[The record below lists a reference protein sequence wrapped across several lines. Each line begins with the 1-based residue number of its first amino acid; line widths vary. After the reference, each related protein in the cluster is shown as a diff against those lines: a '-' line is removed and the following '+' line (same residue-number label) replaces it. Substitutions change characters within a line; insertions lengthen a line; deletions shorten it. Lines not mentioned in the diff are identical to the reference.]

1 VRRRRDGGGPMG
13 MPKTIGRYEILEEIG
28 RGSMGVVYKARDPR
42 IGRVGALKTIAFSF
56 PLGPG
61 EEEEFLQRFYHEA
74 QVAGRLNHPNIVT
87 IYDVGEKGSGGEAY
101 IAMEFVTGTNLH
113 ELLAGGGRLPLAQV
127 SEVMERL
134 SEALDYAHASGVIH
148 RDIKPANILLTE
160 AGQPKI
166 LDFGIARLAAGGL
179 TRPGKF
185 FGTPNYMSPEQV
197 TGIDVDGRTDQFS
210 LGVILYQLLTGERP
224 FVGDSV
230 TAISYQVVN
239 VDPPPPSK
247 LNPALR
253 PSFDRIIRKVLSK
266 NVADRYARC
275 ADLAA
280 DLRSAVGEWRDSAE
294 RSTPPTLVSRED
306 RAAGAPGSGE
316 GGSRGITF
324 LAPRFGRMLAL
335 RGTPLGIG
343 WIAFLVCLVLL
354 AAAPFLLYRSPSRRA
369 GGPQALGLLTAPTAP
384 RATGATSLSSL
395 GEAAAPAS
403 TDPAQAAR
411 LRVEM
416 SHRFSNGRIEVR
428 VDGAKALE
436 ERLKS
441 SGGKTRFV
449 RTLPVAAGSHRVE
462 VRVSSGSTFDDI
474 QGIRGDFRAREQKEL
489 TVSVSPI
496 SKRLKLRFEE
506 PQPAEARK

>member
-1 VRRRRDGGGPMG
+1 
-13 MPKTIGRYEILEEIG
+13 MPKTIGRYEILEEVG

-42 IGRVGALKTIAFSF
+42 IGRTVALKTIAFSF

-87 IYDVGEKGSGGEAY
+87 IYDVGERGADGDAY

-127 SEVMERL
+127 ADVIEKL
-134 SEALDYAHASGVIH
+134 AQALDYAHDNGVVH

-160 AGQPKI
+160 NGQPKI

-197 TGIDVDGRTDQFS
+197 TGAQVDGRTDQFS
-210 LGVILYQLLTGERP
+210 LGVILYQLLTGEKP
-224 FVGDSV
+224 FAGDSV

-253 PSFDRIIRKVLSK
+253 PPFDRIVRKVLSK
-266 NVADRYARC
+266 SVTDRYARC

-280 DLRSAVGEWRDSAE
+280 DLLTAIGEWRESAE
-294 RSTPPTLVSRED
+294 KSTPPTLVSRED
-306 RAAGAPGSGE
+306 AQAAESGPAE
-316 GGSRGITF
+316 GGKRGITF
-324 LAPRFGRMLAL
+324 LAPRFGQILAG

-343 WIAFLVCLVLL
+343 WIAFLVCLMLL
-354 AAAPFLLYRSPSRRA
+354 ASAPFLLYRSPA
-369 GGPQALGLLTAPTAP
+369 GRPAGSQPLGLLTAPSATRAGSGTNFSGIGIAP
-384 RATGATSLSSL
+384 GQATV
-395 GEAAAPAS
+395 
-403 TDPAQAAR
+403 DPAQAAR
-411 LRVEM
+411 LRVAM
-416 SHRFSNGRIEVR
+416 AHRFTSGKIEVR
-428 VDGAKALE
+428 VDGATLLE
-436 ERLKS
+436 DRLR
-441 SGGKTRFV
+441 GKGTKIRFV
-449 RTLPVAAGSHRVE
+449 RTLLVAPGSHRVE
-462 VRVSSGSTFDDI
+462 VRVTSGKTFDEIEGI
-474 QGIRGDFRAREQKEL
+474 QGEFRPKEQKVL
-489 TVSVSPI
+489 SVSLSPI
-496 SKRLKLRFEE
+496 SRRLRMRFEE
-506 PQPAEARK
+506 PEPAGARR

>member
-1 VRRRRDGGGPMG
+1 MKRRPAACSKGVWGATSPTATPPGSRGQAVIV
-13 MPKTIGRYEILEEIG
+13 MPRSIGRYEILEEVG

-42 IGRVGALKTIAFSF
+42 IGRIVALKTIAFSF

-87 IYDVGEKGSGGEAY
+87 IYDVGERSAGGDAY

-127 SEVMERL
+127 SDVIDKL
-134 SEALDYAHASGVIH
+134 AQALDYAHDNGVVH

-160 AGQPKI
+160 SGQPKI
-166 LDFGIARLAAGGL
+166 LDFGIARLSAGGL

-197 TGIDVDGRTDQFS
+197 TGTEVDGRTDQFS
-210 LGVILYQLLTGERP
+210 LGVILYQLLTGEKP

-253 PSFDRIIRKVLSK
+253 PPFDRIVRKVLSK
-266 NVADRYARC
+266 SASDRYPRC
-275 ADLAA
+275 AEFAA
-280 DLRSAVGEWRDSAE
+280 DLLAAVAEWRASADKA
-294 RSTPPTLVSRED
+294 TPPTLVSRED
-306 RAAGAPGSGE
+306 AKAAESRPAE
-316 GGSRGITF
+316 GGRRGVTF
-324 LAPRFGRMLAL
+324 LAPRFAQLLAGR
-335 RGTPLGIG
+335 GSTLGIG

-354 AAAPFLLYRSPSRRA
+354 ASAPFLLYRSPDGRPA
-369 GGPQALGLLTAPTAP
+369 GPQPLGLLSAPSSPGSGKALSGIGIAP
-384 RATGATSLSSL
+384 GSD
-395 GEAAAPAS
+395 P

-411 LRVEM
+411 LRVTM
-416 SHRFSNGRIEVR
+416 SHRFTSGRIEVR
-428 VDGAKALE
+428 V
-436 ERLKS
+436 
-441 SGGKTRFV
+441 V
-449 RTLPVAAGSHRVE
+449 
-462 VRVSSGSTFDDI
+462 SGSDFDQIEGI
-474 QGIRGDFRAREQKEL
+474 QGDFRPKEQKVL
-489 TVSVSPI
+489 AISLSPI
-496 SKRLKLRFEE
+496 SRRLKMRFDE
-506 PQPAEARK
+506 PATAGAHQ